1 MKRFYKDVAVEQ
13 VEGGFRVTLDG
24 RGVKTQR
31 GRPQV
36 VPKRALAE
44 LLAGEWAAQGEE
56 IAPASFVFRDF
67 ADYAIDEMR
76 ADRSDAIAP
85 LLAYAEGDT
94 LCYRAD
100 PDEPLYR
107 RQIELWEPL
116 LTAAEARHAARFRRA
131 SGIVHRAQPPET
143 LATMRTAVEAE
154 DDFTLAALR
163 SLASLAH
170 SLVIA
175 LEALEP
181 GADPAALFAAANA
194 EEDWQA
200 EQWGWEWTAEE
211 RRARR
216 LADFEKAAA
225 FARAARAA

>member
-13 VEGGFRVTLDG
+13 VEDGFRVALDG
-24 RGVKTQR
+24 RAVKTQ
-31 GRPQV
+31 GRAPQV
-36 VPKRALAE
+36 VPTRALAD

-56 IAPASFVFRDF
+56 LDPASFVFRDF
-67 ADYAIDEMR
+67 ADYAIDQLR
-76 ADRSDAIAP
+76 ADRTSAIAT
-85 LLAYAEGDT
+85 LLAYGEGDT
-94 LCYRAD
+94 LCYRVD

-107 RQIELWEPL
+107 RQLELWNPL
-116 LTAAEARHAARFRRA
+116 LAAAEARYSVRFERV
-131 SGIVHRAQPPET
+131 SGIVHRPQPPET
-143 LATMRTAVEAE
+143 LAVLGAVLEAE

-181 GADPAALFAAANA
+181 DADPDALFAAANA

-216 LADFEKAAA
+216 LADFEKAAVFA
-225 FARAARAA
+225 RGARAA